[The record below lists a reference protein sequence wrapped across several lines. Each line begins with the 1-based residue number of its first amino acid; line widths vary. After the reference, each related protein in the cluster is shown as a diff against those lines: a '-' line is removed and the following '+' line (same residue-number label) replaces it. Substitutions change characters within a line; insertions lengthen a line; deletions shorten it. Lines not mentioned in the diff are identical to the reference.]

1 MQIGTVISLLLMKR
15 FKVHHEN
22 QLCKNS
28 IFQDKAH
35 TGTDRGKDFQT
46 ITVTGSGVIRQTIAV
61 YVIIYAIL
69 MLTVT

>member
-15 FKVHHEN
+15 FKVHH